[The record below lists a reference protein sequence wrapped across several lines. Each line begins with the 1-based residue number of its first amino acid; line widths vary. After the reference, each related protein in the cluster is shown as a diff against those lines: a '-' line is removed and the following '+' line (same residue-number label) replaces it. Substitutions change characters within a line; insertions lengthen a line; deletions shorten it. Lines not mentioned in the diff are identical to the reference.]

1 MKTVEFPITIKK
13 DGELELPV
21 ALKEHLREGQQV
33 RIVVVVDEE
42 KDWKLF
48 TMQQL
53 LKQYSDADAI
63 YDTLE

>member
-1 MKTVEFPITIKK
+1 MKTVEFPVIIKK
-13 DGELELPV
+13 DGELELPP

-33 RIVVVVDEE
+33 SVVIVIDEE

-53 LKQYSDADAI
+53 LNQYSDADAI